1 MQQVTQMSFLNPAM
15 GGVGG
20 DQTLVNQ
27 QYEMIIAKLN
37 QELQKSLVLSQEYR
51 VNYQNVQEQSDEL
64 NKKNTELRREIEDI
78 RTGAQKRV
86 EFSESE
92 RRKILADLEV
102 KEEET
107 RILKKGIE
115 QLKLEINGQKIELDS
130 KRAINQRVGQ
140 NEQNL
145 FKQVTEMKQQMA

>member
-1 MQQVTQMSFLNPAM
+1 M
-15 GGVGG
+15 
-20 DQTLVNQ
+20 
-27 QYEMIIAKLN
+27 
-37 QELQKSLVLSQEYR
+37 
-51 VNYQNVQEQSDEL
+51 
-64 NKKNTELRREIEDI
+64 
-78 RTGAQKRV
+78 

-92 RRKILADLEV
+92 RRKMLADLEV

-115 QLKLEINGQKIELDS
+115 QLKMEINGQKIELDS

-145 FKQVTEMKQQMA
+145 FKQVTELKQQIAEQEQVMKRKQEEIQEVHRELMTTTVEKQN